1 MKNLPLGIQTFRDIV
16 DKDNNYYYVD
26 KTKFAYDLVTKN
38 KYKQVFLTR
47 PRRFGK
53 SLFLSTLKELFKG
66 NKELFEGL
74 YIYDKWNWDE
84 TFPVIHISFSS
95 TRGSRESLLSE
106 LRTNIRYYYNQ
117 YNLTYDYSKSIET
130 NFSLLITEICKLINK
145 KVVIL
150 IDEYNKPI
158 LDRVEDKI
166 EREWAE
172 SQLTEFY
179 SCLNELK
186 KYIRFAF
193 LTGVSKFNQVS
204 IFSCLNNLV
213 DISLTAEFGDIC
225 GYTNA
230 ELKTVFEERLTDV
243 DRDKLK
249 EYYDGYDFNG
259 SKLYAPQDILHFFCY
274 DFHYGNYWFS
284 SGSFSYLI
292 KLMEDNNYGISDF
305 VSFKPLKT
313 YNELL
318 SPFSVDNLDFPV
330 LLYQSGYLTISEKE
344 VKNNLVYYKL
354 DFPNLFVKSSF
365 YKELCKDIIPIR
377 YYSQSNISAYESLYL
392 ADFKLLEESI
402 QFFFEGIQYQNNL
415 ILNDRNK
422 FEDLNSIYISLFFSF
437 LQSLGFYCKCESLT
451 NHGRLDL
458 YVRTSNNLYIFEFK
472 IGKSDALQQILDRK
486 YYEKYL
492 GDTKR
497 DLYLV
502 GINFDVNDKNIS
514 KIEYKKLN

>member
-26 KTKFAYDLVTKN
+26 KTKFAYDLVTNN

-66 NKELFEGL
+66 NKQLFEGL
-74 YIYDKWNWDE
+74 YIYDKWNWEDNY
-84 TFPVIHISFSS
+84 PVIHIIMPSS
-95 TRGSRESLLSE
+95 YTGRKTFNE
-106 LRTNIRYYYNQ
+106 L
-117 YNLTYDYSKSIET
+117 LTYKIKFYFNAYGMTYDNSMTHKE
-130 NFSLLITEICKLINK
+130 NFCNLIKNVYTLKNK

-172 SQLTEFY
+172 AQLTEFY
-179 SCLNELK
+179 SCLNELN

-204 IFSCLNNLV
+204 IFSCLNKIV

-225 GYTNA
+225 GFTNS
-230 ELKTVFEERLTDV
+230 EFKTVFEERLKNV
-243 DRDKLK
+243 EINKIK
-249 EYYDGYDFNG
+249 QYYDGYNFNG
-259 SKLYAPQDILHFFCY
+259 QNVYTPQDILHFFCY

-292 KLMEDNNYGISDF
+292 KLMEDNKYGISDF
-305 VSFKPLKT
+305 VSFSPLKT
-313 YNELL
+313 HNELL
-318 SPFSVDNLDFPV
+318 SPFSVENLDLAV

-344 VKNNLVYYKL
+344 VKNNLVHYKL

-365 YKELCKDIIPIR
+365 YRELCKAIIPIR
-377 YYSQSNISAYESLYL
+377 YYSQSNNSAYEALYL

-402 QFFFEGIQYQNNL
+402 QLFFEGIQYQNNL

-437 LQSLGFYCKCESLT
+437 LQSLGFYCKCESIT
-451 NHGRLDL
+451 NNDRLDMYL
-458 YVRTSNNLYIFEFK
+458 KVSNYNYIIEFK
-472 IGKSDALQQILDRK
+472 ASKSDAIAQIEDKK

-492 GDTKR
+492 DDTKR
-497 DLYLV
+497 ELYIV
-502 GINFDVNDKNIS
+502 GINFDVNEKNIS
-514 KIEYKKLN
+514 KVEYKKI